1 MRPPAPVL
9 ALAVCLAAAVSA
21 HADSTTPPGKVETQ
35 TVGTTPQV
43 LTPAERAKHEQSLR
57 PVPRVARSARDP
69 APWIP
74 PGLRLSRDLVVAPA
88 PAAPTARA
96 AAPPR
101 DPRAEVR
108 AYLSHVSHV
117 PAPGKPKAVATIG
130 SGPIAPSAA
139 ELAKRRVAPAAGA
152 PR

>member
-9 ALAVCLAAAVSA
+9 ALAVCLAAAVPA
-21 HADSTTPPGKVETQ
+21 RADSTPPPGKVETQ

-43 LTPAERAKHEQSLR
+43 LTAAERAKHEQSLR
-57 PVPRVARSARDP
+57 PLPHAARSARVP

-74 PGLRLSRDLVVAPA
+74 PGLRLSGDLAETS
-88 PAAPTARA
+88 APTAPATRA
-96 AAPPR
+96 ATPLR

-108 AYLSHVSHV
+108 AYLSHVNHV
-117 PAPGKPKAVATIG
+117 PPPAKPRSVTTVG
-130 SGPIAPSAA
+130 SGPFAPAAA
-139 ELAKRRVAPAAGA
+139 ELAKRRVTPAAGA

>member
-9 ALAVCLAAAVSA
+9 ALAVCLAAAAPA
-21 HADSTTPPGKVETQ
+21 HADSAIPPGKVETQ

-43 LTPAERAKHEQSLR
+43 LTAAERAKHEQSLR
-57 PVPRVARSARDP
+57 PVPRVARSARVP

-74 PGLRLSRDLVVAPA
+74 PGLRLSRDPAATVPAA
-88 PAAPTARA
+88 PAAHA
-96 AAPPR
+96 ATPPR

-117 PAPGKPKAVATIG
+117 PPPPKPRAVTTIG

-139 ELAKRRVAPAAGA
+139 ELAKRRITPAAGA